1 MFYDLKNK
9 SLKYDDIFLKD
20 VKIQNEEGEI
30 DAQDIYFLSA
40 CDNEL
45 LKELGFAKVKE
56 EEAPSFNEKTQTLK
70 QVQNYDE
77 KSNLYIISYEIK
89 EKTLEELKELKLEEL
104 KELKLEE
111 LKAIKEEKLLFMP
124 FKNTTF
130 QIDTEAKINISGK
143 VSEIMLA
150 NLNNT
155 PLENIAWIDK
165 DNKIITFNKEEF
177 LEFGVGIA
185 KYTESIIFK
194 NDELRNK
201 VKNATSLEELNLI
214 AWESEK

>member
-1 MFYDLKNK
+1 MFYDIENQT
-9 SLKYDDIFLKD
+9 LKYDNIFYKN
-20 VKIQNEEGEI
+20 VKLQTQEGEI
-30 DAQDIYFLSA
+30 DAQDTYFLSA
-40 CDNEL
+40 CDDGL
-45 LKELGFAKVKE
+45 LKELGFAKVQE
-56 EEAPSFNEKTQTLK
+56 EEAPSFNEKTQKLN

-89 EKTLEELKELKLEEL
+89 EKTLEEL

-155 PLENIAWIDK
+155 PLENISWIDK
-165 DNKIITFNKEEF
+165 DNRTITFSKDEF
-177 LEFGVGIA
+177 LEFGVNIA

-214 AWESEK
+214 TWESE

>member
-30 DAQDIYFLSA
+30 DAQDTYFLSA

-45 LKELGFAKVKE
+45 LKELGFAKVE
-56 EEAPSFNEKTQTLK
+56 EEEVPSFDEKTQTLK

-77 KSNLYIISYEIK
+77 ENNLYIVSYEIK

-104 KELKLEE
+104 K
-111 LKAIKEEKLLFMP
+111 AIKEEKLLLMP

-165 DNKIITFNKEEF
+165 DNKITTFNKEEF

>member
-1 MFYDLKNK
+1 MFYDIENQT
-9 SLKYDDIFLKD
+9 LKYDNIFYKN
-20 VKIQNEEGEI
+20 VKLQTQEGEI
-30 DAQDIYFLSA
+30 DAQDIYFLNA

-45 LKELGFAKVKE
+45 LKELGFAKVE
-56 EEAPSFNEKTQTLK
+56 EEEVPSFDEKTQTLN

-89 EKTLEELKELKLEEL
+89 EKTLEEL

-155 PLENIAWIDK
+155 PLENISWIDK
-165 DNKIITFNKEEF
+165 DNRIVTFGKDEF
-177 LEFGVGIA
+177 LEFGVNIA
-185 KYTESIIFK
+185 KYTETIIFK
-194 NDELRNK
+194 NDELRNR

-214 AWESEK
+214 TWENE

>member
-1 MFYDLKNK
+1 MFYDIENQT
-9 SLKYDDIFLKD
+9 LKYDNIFYKN
-20 VKIQNEEGEI
+20 VKLQTQEGEI
-30 DAQDIYFLSA
+30 DAQDTYFLSA
-40 CDNEL
+40 CDDGL
-45 LKELGFAKVKE
+45 LKELGFAKVQE
-56 EEAPSFNEKTQTLK
+56 EEAPSFNEKTQKLN

-89 EKTLEELKELKLEEL
+89 EKTLEEL

-155 PLENIAWIDK
+155 PLENISWIDK
-165 DNKIITFNKEEF
+165 DNKIIAFNKEEF
-177 LEFGVGIA
+177 LEFGVNIA

-214 AWESEK
+214 TWENE

>member
-1 MFYDLKNK
+1 MFYDIENQT
-9 SLKYDDIFLKD
+9 LKYDNIFYKN
-20 VKIQNEEGEI
+20 VKLQTQEGEI
-30 DAQDIYFLSA
+30 DAQDTYFLSA
-40 CDNEL
+40 CDDGL
-45 LKELGFAKVKE
+45 LKELGFAKVQE
-56 EEAPSFNEKTQTLK
+56 EEAPSFNEKTQMLN

-104 KELKLEE
+104 K
-111 LKAIKEEKLLFMP
+111 AIKEEKLLFMP
-124 FKNTTF
+124 FKNTIF

-165 DNKIITFNKEEF
+165 DNTIITFSKDEF
-177 LEFGVGIA
+177 LEFGANIA

-214 AWESEK
+214 TWESEK

>member
-30 DAQDIYFLSA
+30 DAQDTYFLSA
-40 CDNEL
+40 CDDKL

-56 EEAPSFNEKTQTLK
+56 EEIPSFNEKIEELRQIQT
-70 QVQNYDE
+70 YDE
-77 KSNLYIISYEIK
+77 ENNLYIISYEIK
-89 EKTLEELKELKLEEL
+89 EKALEEL

-124 FKNTTF
+124 FKNTIF
-130 QIDTEAKINISGK
+130 QIDAEAKINISGK

-165 DNKIITFNKEEF
+165 DNKITTFNKEEF

>member
-30 DAQDIYFLSA
+30 DAQDTYFLSA
-40 CDNEL
+40 CDDGL
-45 LKELGFAKVKE
+45 LKELGFAKVE
-56 EEAPSFNEKTQTLK
+56 EEEEVPSFDEKTQTLK

-77 KSNLYIISYEIK
+77 ENNLYIVSYEIK

-104 KELKLEE
+104 KT
-111 LKAIKEEKLLFMP
+111 IKEEKLLLMP

-165 DNKIITFNKEEF
+165 DNKITTFNKEEF

>member
-1 MFYDLKNK
+1 MFYDIENQT
-9 SLKYDDIFLKD
+9 LKYDNIFYKN
-20 VKIQNEEGEI
+20 VKLQTQEGEI
-30 DAQDIYFLSA
+30 DAQDTYFLSA
-40 CDNEL
+40 CDDGL
-45 LKELGFAKVKE
+45 LKELGFAKVQEE
-56 EEAPSFNEKTQTLK
+56 EEAPSFNEKTQKLN

-89 EKTLEELKELKLEEL
+89 EKTLEEL

-155 PLENIAWIDK
+155 PLENISWIDK
-165 DNKIITFNKEEF
+165 DNRIITFSKDEF
-177 LEFGVGIA
+177 LEFGVNIA

-214 AWESEK
+214 TWESE

>member
-1 MFYDLKNK
+1 MFYDIENQT
-9 SLKYDDIFLKD
+9 LKYDNIFYKN
-20 VKIQNEEGEI
+20 VKLQTQEGEI
-30 DAQDIYFLSA
+30 DAQDTYFLSA
-40 CDNEL
+40 CDDKL

-56 EEAPSFNEKTQTLK
+56 EEAPSFNEKTQMLN

-89 EKTLEELKELKLEEL
+89 EKTLEEL

-155 PLENIAWIDK
+155 PLENISWIDK
-165 DNKIITFNKEEF
+165 DNRTITFSKDEF
-177 LEFGVGIA
+177 LEFGVNIA

>member
-1 MFYDLKNK
+1 MFYDIENQT
-9 SLKYDDIFLKD
+9 LKYDNIFYKN
-20 VKIQNEEGEI
+20 VKLQTQEGEI
-30 DAQDIYFLSA
+30 DAQDTYFLSA
-40 CDNEL
+40 CDDGL
-45 LKELGFAKVKE
+45 LKELGFAKVQE
-56 EEAPSFNEKTQTLK
+56 EEAPSFNEKTQMLN

-89 EKTLEELKELKLEEL
+89 EKTLEEL

-155 PLENIAWIDK
+155 PLENISWIDK
-165 DNKIITFNKEEF
+165 DNRIVTFSKDEF
-177 LEFGVGIA
+177 LEFGVNIA

>member
-1 MFYDLKNK
+1 MFYDIENQT
-9 SLKYDDIFLKD
+9 LKYDNIFYKN
-20 VKIQNEEGEI
+20 VKLQTQEGEI
-30 DAQDIYFLSA
+30 DAQDTYFLSA
-40 CDNEL
+40 CDDGL

-56 EEAPSFNEKTQTLK
+56 EEAPSFNEKTQMLN

-89 EKTLEELKELKLEEL
+89 EKTLEEL

-165 DNKIITFNKEEF
+165 DNKIITFSKDEF
-177 LEFGVGIA
+177 LEFGVNIA

-214 AWESEK
+214 TWESE

>member
-1 MFYDLKNK
+1 MFYDIENQT
-9 SLKYDDIFLKD
+9 LKYDNIFYKN
-20 VKIQNEEGEI
+20 VKLQTQEGEI
-30 DAQDIYFLSA
+30 DAQDTYFLSA
-40 CDNEL
+40 CDDGL
-45 LKELGFAKVKE
+45 LKELGFAKVQE
-56 EEAPSFNEKTQTLK
+56 EEAPSFNEKTQKLN

-89 EKTLEELKELKLEEL
+89 EKTLEEL

-165 DNKIITFNKEEF
+165 DNRIITFSKDEF
-177 LEFGVGIA
+177 LEFGVNIA

-201 VKNATSLEELNLI
+201 VKNATSLEDLNLI

>member
-1 MFYDLKNK
+1 MFYDIENQT
-9 SLKYDDIFLKD
+9 LKYDNIFYKN
-20 VKIQNEEGEI
+20 VKLQTQEGEI
-30 DAQDIYFLSA
+30 DAQDTYFLSA
-40 CDNEL
+40 CDDKL

-56 EEAPSFNEKTQTLK
+56 EEIPSFNEKIEELRQIQT
-70 QVQNYDE
+70 YDE
-77 KSNLYIISYEIK
+77 ENNLYIVSYEIK

-104 KELKLEE
+104 KT
-111 LKAIKEEKLLFMP
+111 IKEEKLLLMP

-165 DNKIITFNKEEF
+165 DNKITTFNKEEF

>member
-1 MFYDLKNK
+1 MFYDIENQT
-9 SLKYDDIFLKD
+9 LKYDNIFYKN
-20 VKIQNEEGEI
+20 VKLQTQEGEI
-30 DAQDIYFLSA
+30 DAQDTYFLSA
-40 CDNEL
+40 CDDGL

-56 EEAPSFNEKTQTLK
+56 QEAPSFNEKTQKLN

-77 KSNLYIISYEIK
+77 ENNLYIISYEIK
-89 EKTLEELKELKLEEL
+89 EKTLEEL

-165 DNKIITFNKEEF
+165 DNRIITFSKDEF
-177 LEFGVGIA
+177 LEFGVCIA

-201 VKNATSLEELNLI
+201 VKNATSLQDLNLI
-214 AWESEK
+214 TWESE

>member
-1 MFYDLKNK
+1 MFYDIENQT
-9 SLKYDDIFLKD
+9 LKYDNIFYKN
-20 VKIQNEEGEI
+20 VKLQTQEGEI
-30 DAQDIYFLSA
+30 DAQDTYFLSA
-40 CDNEL
+40 CDDGL

-56 EEAPSFNEKTQTLK
+56 EEAPSFNEKIQMLN

-89 EKTLEELKELKLEEL
+89 EKTLEEL

-155 PLENIAWIDK
+155 PLENISWIDK
-165 DNKIITFNKEEF
+165 DNRIITFSKDEF
-177 LEFGVGIA
+177 LEFGVNIA

-214 AWESEK
+214 AWESE

>member
-9 SLKYDDIFLKD
+9 SLKYDD

-30 DAQDIYFLSA
+30 DAQDTYFLSA
-40 CDNEL
+40 CDDGL

-77 KSNLYIISYEIK
+77 ENNLYIVSYEIK

-104 KELKLEE
+104 KT
-111 LKAIKEEKLLFMP
+111 IKEEKLLLMP

-165 DNKIITFNKEEF
+165 DNKITTFNKEEF

>member
-1 MFYDLKNK
+1 MFYDIENQT
-9 SLKYDDIFLKD
+9 LKYDNIFYKN
-20 VKIQNEEGEI
+20 VKLQTQEGEI
-30 DAQDIYFLSA
+30 DAQDTYFLSA
-40 CDNEL
+40 CDDGL

-56 EEAPSFNEKTQTLK
+56 EEAPSFNEKTQKLN

-89 EKTLEELKELKLEEL
+89 EKTLEEL

-165 DNKIITFNKEEF
+165 DNKIITFSKDEF
-177 LEFGVGIA
+177 LEFGVNIA

-214 AWESEK
+214 AWESE

>member
-1 MFYDLKNK
+1 MFYDIENQT
-9 SLKYDDIFLKD
+9 LKYDNIFYKN
-20 VKIQNEEGEI
+20 VKLQTQEGEI
-30 DAQDIYFLSA
+30 DAQDTYFLSA
-40 CDNEL
+40 CDDGL
-45 LKELGFAKVKE
+45 LKELGFAKVQE
-56 EEAPSFNEKTQTLK
+56 EEAPSFNEKTQMLN

-89 EKTLEELKELKLEEL
+89 EKTLEEL

-155 PLENIAWIDK
+155 PLENISWIDK
-165 DNKIITFNKEEF
+165 DNRTITFSKDEF
-177 LEFGVGIA
+177 LEFGVNIA

-214 AWESEK
+214 AWESE

>member
-1 MFYDLKNK
+1 MFYDIENQT
-9 SLKYDDIFLKD
+9 LKYDNIFYKN
-20 VKIQNEEGEI
+20 VKLQTQEGEI
-30 DAQDIYFLSA
+30 DAQDTYFLSA
-40 CDNEL
+40 CDDGL
-45 LKELGFAKVKE
+45 LKQLGFAKVKE
-56 EEAPSFNEKTQTLK
+56 QEAPSFNEKTQMLN

-77 KSNLYIISYEIK
+77 ENNLYIISYQIK
-89 EKTLEELKELKLEEL
+89 EKTLEEL

-111 LKAIKEEKLLFMP
+111 LKAIKEEKLLFIP

-165 DNKIITFNKEEF
+165 DNRIVTFSKDEF
-177 LEFGVGIA
+177 LEFGVNIA

-214 AWESEK
+214 TWESE

>member
-1 MFYDLKNK
+1 MFYDIENQT
-9 SLKYDDIFLKD
+9 LKYDNIFYKN
-20 VKIQNEEGEI
+20 VKLQTQEGEI
-30 DAQDIYFLSA
+30 DAQDTYFLSA
-40 CDNEL
+40 CDDKL

-56 EEAPSFNEKTQTLK
+56 EEAPSFNEKTQMLN

-89 EKTLEELKELKLEEL
+89 EKTLEEL

-155 PLENIAWIDK
+155 PLENISWIDK
-165 DNKIITFNKEEF
+165 DNRIITFSKDEF
-177 LEFGVGIA
+177 LEFGVNIA

-214 AWESEK
+214 AWESEKWVLKI

>member
-1 MFYDLKNK
+1 MFYDIENQT
-9 SLKYDDIFLKD
+9 LKYDNIFYKN
-20 VKIQNEEGEI
+20 VKLQTQEGEI
-30 DAQDIYFLSA
+30 DAQDTYFLSA
-40 CDNEL
+40 CDDNL
-45 LKELGFAKVKE
+45 LKELGFAKVQE
-56 EEAPSFNEKTQTLK
+56 EEAPSFNEKTQKLN

-89 EKTLEELKELKLEEL
+89 EKTLEEL

-155 PLENIAWIDK
+155 PLENISWIDK
-165 DNKIITFNKEEF
+165 DNRIITFSKDEF
-177 LEFGVGIA
+177 LEFGVNIA

-214 AWESEK
+214 AWESE

>member
-1 MFYDLKNK
+1 MFYDIENQT
-9 SLKYDDIFLKD
+9 LKYDNIFYKN
-20 VKIQNEEGEI
+20 VKLQTQEGEI
-30 DAQDIYFLSA
+30 DAQDTYFLSA
-40 CDNEL
+40 CDDGL
-45 LKELGFAKVKE
+45 LKELGFAKVKK
-56 EEAPSFNEKTQTLK
+56 EEAPSFNEKTQMLN

-89 EKTLEELKELKLEEL
+89 EKTLEEL

-155 PLENIAWIDK
+155 PLENISWIDK
-165 DNKIITFNKEEF
+165 DNKIIAFNKEEF
-177 LEFGVGIA
+177 LEFGVNIA

>member
-45 LKELGFAKVKE
+45 LKELGFAKVE
-56 EEAPSFNEKTQTLK
+56 EEEEVPSFDEKTQTLK

-77 KSNLYIISYEIK
+77 ENNLYIVSYEIK
-89 EKTLEELKELKLEEL
+89 EKTLEEL

-165 DNKIITFNKEEF
+165 DNKITTFNKEEF

-185 KYTESIIFK
+185 K
-194 NDELRNK
+194 
-201 VKNATSLEELNLI
+201 
-214 AWESEK
+214 

>member
-1 MFYDLKNK
+1 MFYDIENQT
-9 SLKYDDIFLKD
+9 LKYDNIFYKN
-20 VKIQNEEGEI
+20 VKLQTQEGEI
-30 DAQDIYFLSA
+30 DAQDTYFLSA
-40 CDNEL
+40 CDDGL
-45 LKELGFAKVKE
+45 LKELGFAKVQE
-56 EEAPSFNEKTQTLK
+56 EEAPSFNEKTQKLN

-89 EKTLEELKELKLEEL
+89 EKTLEEL

-155 PLENIAWIDK
+155 PLENISWIDK
-165 DNKIITFNKEEF
+165 DNKIVTFSKDEF
-177 LEFGVGIA
+177 LEFGVNIA

-214 AWESEK
+214 TWENE

>member
-1 MFYDLKNK
+1 MFYDIENQT
-9 SLKYDDIFLKD
+9 LKYDNIFYKN
-20 VKIQNEEGEI
+20 VKLQTQEGEI
-30 DAQDIYFLSA
+30 DAQDTYFLSA
-40 CDNEL
+40 CDDGL

-56 EEAPSFNEKTQTLK
+56 EEAPSFNEKTQKLN

-89 EKTLEELKELKLEEL
+89 EKTLEEL

-165 DNKIITFNKEEF
+165 DNRIVTFSKDEF
-177 LEFGVGIA
+177 LEFGVNIA

-201 VKNATSLEELNLI
+201 VKNATSLKELNLI
-214 AWESEK
+214 TWENE

>member
-1 MFYDLKNK
+1 MFYDIENQT
-9 SLKYDDIFLKD
+9 LKYDNIFYKN
-20 VKIQNEEGEI
+20 VKLQTQEGEI
-30 DAQDIYFLSA
+30 DAQDTYFLSA
-40 CDNEL
+40 CDDKL

-56 EEAPSFNEKTQTLK
+56 EEAPSFNEKTQKLN

-89 EKTLEELKELKLEEL
+89 EKTLEEL

-165 DNKIITFNKEEF
+165 DNRIITFSKDEF
-177 LEFGVGIA
+177 LEFGVNIA

-214 AWESEK
+214 TWENE

>member
-1 MFYDLKNK
+1 MFYDIENQT
-9 SLKYDDIFLKD
+9 LKYDNIFYKN
-20 VKIQNEEGEI
+20 VKLQTQEGEI

-40 CDNEL
+40 CDDEL

-56 EEAPSFNEKTQTLK
+56 EEIPSFNEKIEELRQIQT
-70 QVQNYDE
+70 YDE
-77 KSNLYIISYEIK
+77 ENNLYIISYEIK
-89 EKTLEELKELKLEEL
+89 EKALEEL

-124 FKNTTF
+124 FKNTIF

>member
-1 MFYDLKNK
+1 MFYDIENQT
-9 SLKYDDIFLKD
+9 LKYDNIFYKN
-20 VKIQNEEGEI
+20 VKLQTQEGEI
-30 DAQDIYFLSA
+30 DAQDTYFLSA
-40 CDNEL
+40 CDDNL
-45 LKELGFAKVKE
+45 LKELGFAKVQE
-56 EEAPSFNEKTQTLK
+56 EEAPSFNEKTQKLN

-89 EKTLEELKELKLEEL
+89 EKTLEEL

-155 PLENIAWIDK
+155 PLENISWIDK
-165 DNKIITFNKEEF
+165 DNRIITFSKDEF
-177 LEFGVGIA
+177 LEFGVNIA

-214 AWESEK
+214 TWENE

>member
-1 MFYDLKNK
+1 MFYDIENQT
-9 SLKYDDIFLKD
+9 LKYDNIFYKN
-20 VKIQNEEGEI
+20 VKLQTQEGEI
-30 DAQDIYFLSA
+30 DAQDTYFLSA
-40 CDNEL
+40 CDDGL

-56 EEAPSFNEKTQTLK
+56 EEAPSFNEKTQKLN

-89 EKTLEELKELKLEEL
+89 EKTLEEL

-165 DNKIITFNKEEF
+165 DNRIITFSKDEF

-201 VKNATSLEELNLI
+201 VKNATSLKELNLI
-214 AWESEK
+214 AWESE

>member
-1 MFYDLKNK
+1 MFYDIENQT
-9 SLKYDDIFLKD
+9 LKYDNIFYKN
-20 VKIQNEEGEI
+20 VKLQTQEGEI
-30 DAQDIYFLSA
+30 DAQDTYFLSA
-40 CDNEL
+40 CDDGL

-56 EEAPSFNEKTQTLK
+56 EEAPSFNEKTQKLN

-89 EKTLEELKELKLEEL
+89 EKTLEEL

-155 PLENIAWIDK
+155 PFENISWIDK
-165 DNKIITFNKEEF
+165 DNRIITFSKDEF

>member
-1 MFYDLKNK
+1 MFYDIENQT
-9 SLKYDDIFLKD
+9 LKYDNIFYKN
-20 VKIQNEEGEI
+20 VKLQTQEGEI
-30 DAQDIYFLSA
+30 DAQDTYFLSA
-40 CDNEL
+40 CDDGL

-56 EEAPSFNEKTQTLK
+56 EEAPSFNEKTQMLN

-89 EKTLEELKELKLEEL
+89 EKTLEEL

-155 PLENIAWIDK
+155 PLENISWIDK
-165 DNKIITFNKEEF
+165 DNRTITFSKDEF
-177 LEFGVGIA
+177 LEFGVNIA

-214 AWESEK
+214 TWENE

>member
-1 MFYDLKNK
+1 MFYDIENQT
-9 SLKYDDIFLKD
+9 LKYDNIFYKN
-20 VKIQNEEGEI
+20 VKLQTQEGEI
-30 DAQDIYFLSA
+30 DAQNTYFLSA
-40 CDNEL
+40 CDDKL

-56 EEAPSFNEKTQTLK
+56 EEAPSFNEKTQMLN

-89 EKTLEELKELKLEEL
+89 EKTLEEL

-155 PLENIAWIDK
+155 PLENISWIDK
-165 DNKIITFNKEEF
+165 DNRIITFSKDEF
-177 LEFGVGIA
+177 LEFRVNIA

>member
-1 MFYDLKNK
+1 MFYDIENQT
-9 SLKYDDIFLKD
+9 LKYDNIFYKN
-20 VKIQNEEGEI
+20 VKLQTQEGEI
-30 DAQDIYFLSA
+30 DAQDTYFLSA
-40 CDNEL
+40 CDDGL
-45 LKELGFAKVKE
+45 LKELGFAKVQE
-56 EEAPSFNEKTQTLK
+56 EEAPSFNEKTQMLN

-89 EKTLEELKELKLEEL
+89 EKTLEEL

-155 PLENIAWIDK
+155 PLENISWIDK
-165 DNKIITFNKEEF
+165 DNKIITFSKDEF
-177 LEFGVGIA
+177 LEFGVNIA

-214 AWESEK
+214 TWESE

>member
-1 MFYDLKNK
+1 MFYDIENQT
-9 SLKYDDIFLKD
+9 LKYDDIFLKD

-30 DAQDIYFLSA
+30 DAQDTYFLSA
-40 CDNEL
+40 CDDKL

-56 EEAPSFNEKTQTLK
+56 EEIPSFNEKIEELRQIQT
-70 QVQNYDE
+70 YDE
-77 KSNLYIISYEIK
+77 ENNLYIISYEIK
-89 EKTLEELKELKLEEL
+89 EKALEEL

-124 FKNTTF
+124 FKNTIF

-155 PLENIAWIDK
+155 PLENISWIDK
-165 DNKIITFNKEEF
+165 DNKIVTFSKDEF
-177 LEFGVGIA
+177 LEFGVNIA

-214 AWESEK
+214 AWENE

>member
-1 MFYDLKNK
+1 MFYDIENQT
-9 SLKYDDIFLKD
+9 LKYDNIFYKN
-20 VKIQNEEGEI
+20 VKLQTQEGEI
-30 DAQDIYFLSA
+30 DAQDTYFLSA
-40 CDNEL
+40 CDDGL

-56 EEAPSFNEKTQTLK
+56 EEAPSFNEKTQKLN

-89 EKTLEELKELKLEEL
+89 EKTLEEL

-155 PLENIAWIDK
+155 PLENISWIDK
-165 DNKIITFNKEEF
+165 DNKIITFSKEEF
-177 LEFGVGIA
+177 LEFGVNIA

-214 AWESEK
+214 TWESEK

>member
-1 MFYDLKNK
+1 MFYDIENQT
-9 SLKYDDIFLKD
+9 LKYDDIFLKD

-30 DAQDIYFLSA
+30 DAQDTYFLSA
-40 CDNEL
+40 CDDNL

-56 EEAPSFNEKTQTLK
+56 EEIPSFNEKIEELHQIQT
-70 QVQNYDE
+70 YDE
-77 KSNLYIISYEIK
+77 ENNLYIISYEIK
-89 EKTLEELKELKLEEL
+89 EKALEEL

-111 LKAIKEEKLLFMP
+111 LKATKEEKLLFMP
-124 FKNTTF
+124 FKNTIF

-177 LEFGVGIA
+177 LEF
-185 KYTESIIFK
+185 
-194 NDELRNK
+194 
-201 VKNATSLEELNLI
+201 
-214 AWESEK
+214 

>member
-1 MFYDLKNK
+1 MFYDIENQT
-9 SLKYDDIFLKD
+9 LKYDNIFYKN
-20 VKIQNEEGEI
+20 VKLQTQEGEI
-30 DAQDIYFLSA
+30 DAQDTYFLSA
-40 CDNEL
+40 CDDGL
-45 LKELGFAKVKE
+45 LKELGFAKVQE
-56 EEAPSFNEKTQTLK
+56 EEAPSFNEKTQKLN

-104 KELKLEE
+104 KS
-111 LKAIKEEKLLFMP
+111 IKEEKLLFMP

-165 DNKIITFNKEEF
+165 DNKIITFSKDEF
-177 LEFGVGIA
+177 LEFGVNIA

-214 AWESEK
+214 TWENE

>member
-30 DAQDIYFLSA
+30 DAQDTYFLNA
-40 CDNEL
+40 CDDEL
-45 LKELGFAKVKE
+45 LKELGFAKVE
-56 EEAPSFNEKTQTLK
+56 EEEVPSFDEKTQTLK

-77 KSNLYIISYEIK
+77 ENNLYIVSYEIK

-104 KELKLEE
+104 K
-111 LKAIKEEKLLFMP
+111 AIKEEKLLLMP

-165 DNKIITFNKEEF
+165 DNKITTFNKEEF

>member
-1 MFYDLKNK
+1 MFYDIENQT
-9 SLKYDDIFLKD
+9 LKYDNIFYKN
-20 VKIQNEEGEI
+20 VKLQTQEGEI
-30 DAQDIYFLSA
+30 DAQDTYFLSA
-40 CDNEL
+40 CDDGL
-45 LKELGFAKVKE
+45 LKELGFAKVQE
-56 EEAPSFNEKTQTLK
+56 EEAPSFNEKTQMLN

-89 EKTLEELKELKLEEL
+89 EKTLEEL

-155 PLENIAWIDK
+155 PLENISWIDK
-165 DNKIITFNKEEF
+165 DNKIITFSKDEF
-177 LEFGVGIA
+177 LEFGVNIA

-214 AWESEK
+214 AWESE